1 MPLLGVPVTKRS
13 CKPQVR
19 PASSPWDQEAPK
31 SEGRVQ
37 QEWEATLGVAA
48 CRVLP
53 EPQAEGM
60 GRQCVCLP
68 PALPCGWQLL
78 SLWPLLSLSNTWF
91 FLEVVGALPGGVQE
105 GKVTA
110 GHSHRSRTGRATR
123 LQIGLV
129 PLGLCP
135 DLGTKST
142 TSCFIA
148 QPD

>member
-1 MPLLGVPVTKRS
+1 MKGECSRNGKPRWVWPCAGSCRS
-13 CKPQVR
+13 PRLKGWGD
-19 PASSPWDQEAPK
+19 S
-31 SEGRVQ
+31 
-37 QEWEATLGVAA
+37 
-48 CRVLP
+48 
-53 EPQAEGM
+53 
-60 GRQCVCLP
+60 VCLP

-78 SLWPLLSLSNTWF
+78 SLWPFLSLSNTWF
-91 FLEVVGALPGGVQE
+91 FLKVVGALPGGVQE

-110 GHSHRSRTGRATR
+110 GHSRRSRTGRATR
-123 LQIGLV
+123 LQTGLL